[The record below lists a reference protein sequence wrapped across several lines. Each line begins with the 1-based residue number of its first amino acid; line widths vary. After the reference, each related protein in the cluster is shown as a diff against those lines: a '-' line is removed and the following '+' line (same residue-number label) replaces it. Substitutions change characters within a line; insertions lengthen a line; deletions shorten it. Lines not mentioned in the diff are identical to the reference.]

1 MHGVDVDS
9 EHGSDAQIPDSQNAT
24 KNWRMYPPMGPGV
37 SIEQR
42 RGIMR
47 REDPTLEELCA
58 ESEPTL
64 VEFMRRDESTLEDS
78 CAERNPY

>member
-1 MHGVDVDS
+1 
-9 EHGSDAQIPDSQNAT
+9 
-24 KNWRMYPPMGPGV
+24 MYPPMGPGV